1 MKTLLFI
8 FGTRPEVI
16 KLSPIIKKFK
26 EYPNEYKV
34 IVCNTEQQKQ
44 LSNQTLDYFDF
55 KADINLNAMSENQ
68 SLAEISSRLLLL
80 LENVFKEKI
89 DLTFVQGDTISAF
102 SGALQSFYHKV
113 PFCHVE
119 AGLRSNNLFEPFPEE
134 AFRQMISRLATFHFT
149 PTLSNKRALLKENVA
164 EENIHVVGNTVVDAL
179 KSLDVNTSTKI
190 FDEIQLK
197 DDVANSKL
205 VLITIH
211 RRENHGER
219 LDVILKAIQYLTR
232 SYPDHVFVLPVHPNP
247 NVKLKINST
256 LKHYHNI
263 HLMEALD
270 YPHMVYLMQH
280 AKLILTDSGGIQEE
294 APTFGCPVIVLRY
307 KTERIEGVEAGVSEL
322 VGADFN
328 KIVQTSKI
336 ILDKNFNESRLKTV
350 NPYGDGKTCQ
360 RIFDIVS
367 AYFNETLQKKD
378 KF

>member
-68 SLAEISSRLLLL
+68 SLAEISSRLLVL

-134 AFRQMISRLATFHFT
+134 AFRQMISRLATF
-149 PTLSNKRALLKENVA
+149 LL
-164 EENIHVVGNTVVDAL
+164 
-179 KSLDVNTSTKI
+179 
-190 FDEIQLK
+190 
-197 DDVANSKL
+197 
-205 VLITIH
+205 
-211 RRENHGER
+211 
-219 LDVILKAIQYLTR
+219 
-232 SYPDHVFVLPVHPNP
+232 
-247 NVKLKINST
+247 
-256 LKHYHNI
+256 
-263 HLMEALD
+263 HLL
-270 YPHMVYLMQH
+270 YQIRGL
-280 AKLILTDSGGIQEE
+280 
-294 APTFGCPVIVLRY
+294 F
-307 KTERIEGVEAGVSEL
+307 
-322 VGADFN
+322 
-328 KIVQTSKI
+328 
-336 ILDKNFNESRLKTV
+336 
-350 NPYGDGKTCQ
+350 
-360 RIFDIVS
+360 
-367 AYFNETLQKKD
+367 
-378 KF
+378 